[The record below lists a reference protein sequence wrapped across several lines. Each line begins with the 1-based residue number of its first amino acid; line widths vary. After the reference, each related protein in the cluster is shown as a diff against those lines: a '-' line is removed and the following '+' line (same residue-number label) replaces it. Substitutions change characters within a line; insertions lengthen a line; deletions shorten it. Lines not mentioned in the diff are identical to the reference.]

1 MFKDYKLDI
10 ERILNMAESA
20 VNLKLAAYR
29 TAQGELPRSAPRVE
43 TPEHRQAPAPANVAL
58 KAKSRRSTASN
69 LAALAYSAAVLATL
83 YAAWS
88 VSDEQYIVAGKG
100 VGYWI
105 GIAGSVIMLALLLYP
120 LRKKFAKVA
129 GVGSVAQWFR
139 LHMVM
144 GIFGPLLII
153 LHSNFELK
161 AMNSIIATAAMLIVV
176 ASGLV
181 GRFLY
186 SRVHRGL
193 YGAKAE
199 ARALLSDAA
208 AFKQAFGDDIG
219 SVPETMAEFKSYE
232 FNNPTAQS
240 RHPS

>member
-1 MFKDYKLDI
+1 MP
-10 ERILNMAESA
+10 RI
-20 VNLKLAAYR
+20 
-29 TAQGELPRSAPRVE
+29 APKTV
-43 TPEHRQAPAPANVAL
+43 TPELRQAPVPANAAL
-58 KAKSRRSTASN
+58 RVKPQRSTASSFVT
-69 LAALAYSAAVLATL
+69 LAYTAAVLATL
-83 YAAWS
+83 YTAWS
-88 VSDEQYIVAGKG
+88 VRDEQYVVPGTGI
-100 VGYWI
+100 GYWI

-129 GVGSVAQWFR
+129 GLGTIATWFK
-139 LHMVM
+139 LHMVL

-161 AMNSIIATAAMLIVV
+161 AMNSIVATAAMLIVV

-208 AFKQAFGDDIG
+208 ASSRLSVTMWAAF
-219 SVPETMAEFKSYE
+219 PK
-232 FNNPTAQS
+232 PW
-240 RHPS
+240 PS